1 MVVLVSA
8 CQWHLSLFYRSHFR
22 KVVLD
27 FVWRRDVVQ
36 YLVSCLCMAQVSQNK
51 SFCASLWPKFRMLL
65 LWCHMLF
72 SRFWVASF
80 SMVCSLC
87 SQWIH
92 NEWLFWCYSEQRNEW
107 WFLCADCQWH
117 VRLFLHGHFKE
128 CLTGFSRSA
137 TVIHALEEKSRTIP
151 KHNERSCVVRA
162 YLHIYLEHRNLNLV
176 EKVWNSWR
184 DREKRKEREIVER
197 PSLPWEYI

>member
-36 YLVSCLCMAQVSQNK
+36 YLVCCLCMAQVSQNK

-87 SQWIH
+87 SQWID
-92 NEWLFWCYSEQRNEW
+92 NEWLFWRWSEQRGEW
-107 WFLCADCQWH
+107 WFTCAACEWH
-117 VRLFLHGHFKE
+117 ESLFCYAHLKQAR
-128 CLTGFSRSA
+128 TRFSRSA
-137 TVIHALEEKSRTIP
+137 TVIHALEKKSRATV
-151 KHNERSCVVRA
+151 KDNERSRVVRVN
-162 YLHIYLEHRNLNLV
+162 LEDHLEHRNSNLV
-176 EKVWNSWR
+176 EKLLDSWG
-184 DREKRKEREIVER
+184 DRQKRKERETVE
-197 PSLPWEYI
+197 I